1 MRRGKWIIFGM
12 LVALLAGCSG
22 KKTEETF
29 ADAKNAESTDVILW
43 SAKKYSIIGKR
54 TYVLLKSVRRCSEC
68 RSRHAVM

>member
-43 SAKKYSIIGKR
+43 SAKKYSIIEKEHMF
-54 TYVLLKSVRRCSEC
+54 S
-68 RSRHAVM
+68 